1 MKILIFTSNF
11 GNGHVRV
18 AQALKK
24 VHQNDDVF
32 LANPQKDN
40 SKLIILISSKIFDLL
55 LKYSHNNVVR
65 KFYGT
70 AFNSFSSP
78 NGSIFNKFGTE
89 EVLKKVD
96 AIEPDIIY
104 FTFPYQPQKLNID
117 NDKVITVITDYGF
130 SPNWYNQNSNI
141 YIVGDESTVTQLHEI
156 NEKIKVLNIGIPIVG
171 DGYIREEKKPK
182 TVMFNLGTKGYIQ
195 FSRLKKIL
203 DELKKYNFDITII
216 CGENKKLKNKI
227 ENKIKNDNITLL
239 GFVNN
244 IEEYYIKT
252 DIMYTKAGG
261 ISITEAINYE
271 IPLIIDSFISRG
283 GQEELNIEFVEDQNI
298 GVILKN
304 KNDLSN
310 IDEII
315 NYKYFDKLNNMKKM
329 KKIYEENKKENIRG
343 F

>member
-11 GNGHVRV
+11 GNGHKRV
-18 AQALKK
+18 AQALEKT
-24 VHQNDDVF
+24 HQNDDVF
-32 LANPQKDN
+32 LVNPQEDN
-40 SKLIILISSKIFDLL
+40 SKLIIFISSKIFDLL
-55 LKYSHNNVVR
+55 LKFSHNYIV
-65 KFYGT
+65 KKLYGT
-70 AFNSFSSP
+70 LFNSFSSP

-89 EVLKKVD
+89 EVLKQINV
-96 AIEPDIIY
+96 IEPDIIY
-104 FTFPYQPQKLNID
+104 FTFPYQPQNINID

-141 YIVGDESTVTQLHEI
+141 YIVGDDKTVTQLHEI
-156 NEKIKVLNIGIPIVG
+156 NKNIKVLNIGIPIVG
-171 DGYIREEKKPK
+171 DGYIRQEKKPTK
-182 TVMFNLGTKGYIQ
+182 VMFNLGAKGFIQ

-203 DELKKYNFDITII
+203 DELEKYNFDITII
-216 CGENKKLKNKI
+216 CGENKKLKSKI
-227 ENKIKNDNITLL
+227 GNNIKSDNITIL
-239 GFVNN
+239 GFVND

-283 GQEELNIEFVEDQNI
+283 GQEELNIEFVKDQNI
-298 GVILKN
+298 GIILKN
-304 KNDLSN
+304 KNDFSN

-315 NYKYFDKLNNMKKM
+315 NYNYFDKLNNIKKI
-329 KKIYEENKKENIRG
+329 KKIYEENKKENIKG